1 MLFSSHSDNAM
12 STPSSTEGGR
22 SSQDSLCDLLV
33 RIEASLI
40 AFHDL
45 LSDPETAS
53 LLSQSLHSDTVLPD
67 SNLLLMSQRI
77 VDLLGL
83 IEHQLEPA
91 ALRLADYFLGYTTT
105 KCLVSAVQ
113 LNIAD
118 HLSHGPLSLS
128 DLAGKAQADP
138 QRLGQ
143 ILRPLYTSNIFGY
156 DANTGMYCNNRVSEL
171 IRADHRTQ
179 WRNWVELYGNQFYD
193 IAAGIPQFL
202 GPGRGTRSA
211 AQHVFDTDDNMFTY
225 FQSRGW
231 VPQLHKTLG
240 AGAEAMAPGILAD
253 YPWHELA
260 NTTVIDVGG
269 GGGALIASLL
279 RGHPTMKGGIYDL
292 PSVID
297 HVRSK
302 LAPGGPLEDVGPR
315 LTCLVGGD
323 FLKEVPASSAYTMKW
338 CLHDWSDADASL
350 ILQNIRA
357 AIQPAESADHECRLV
372 ILESVLSDR
381 RSGRLSVYGDINM
394 MMTAKG
400 HERTEEQW
408 RTLVTGAGWVVHS
421 ILPLRN
427 AWVQAIDLRPGPATR
442 DDAAG
447 PTPDAVAAE
456 SEAEQPAASRVVEP
470 ESLLQHP
477 DQEGAPTASNT
488 KAMEG
493 ETKLP
498 SAHSGNVE
506 KKASSSPSAQDT
518 GCEKRPQNSNLQ
530 DSATTSS
537 IEAAANTQTTDLK
550 RISDISTPPAPVRQ
564 PEVMH
569 GDVEADGRVVLYIIK
584 ADQTS
589 YINYI
594 KPLILALE
602 LQAPHV
608 LSVVDTKDE
617 WYSSVHPQR
626 MVPALKDRDPSTG
639 EACIVFE
646 STACLQ
652 YLCERFDPAGTW
664 SGRTAAE
671 KGSVMAWTAYQTAA
685 LGPTAKYW
693 LYFLRG
699 YPNRQNPTPLPKTIE
714 QLHKDTLRQWDIL
727 EQRLSQPGQA
737 YIALKDRATIA
748 DLSYLPFSM
757 PYMFALFSV
766 RIEDWPHVHKWSQD
780 MLSRPA
786 VKAVLE
792 RAPTLGHGAV
802 A

>member
-1 MLFSSHSDNAM
+1 
-12 STPSSTEGGR
+12 
-22 SSQDSLCDLLV
+22 
-33 RIEASLI
+33 
-40 AFHDL
+40 
-45 LSDPETAS
+45 
-53 LLSQSLHSDTVLPD
+53 
-67 SNLLLMSQRI
+67 MSQRI

-91 ALRLADYFLGYTTT
+91 ALRLADYFLGETPRKPSQVPQPMEPVTDIEPLFTLGYTTT

-550 RISDISTPPAPVRQ
+550 RLVWPMVTTVLTAFFL
-564 PEVMH
+564 
-569 GDVEADGRVVLYIIK
+569 ADGN
-584 ADQTS
+584 D
-589 YINYI
+589 
-594 KPLILALE
+594 
-602 LQAPHV
+602 
-608 LSVVDTKDE
+608 
-617 WYSSVHPQR
+617 
-626 MVPALKDRDPSTG
+626 
-639 EACIVFE
+639 
-646 STACLQ
+646 
-652 YLCERFDPAGTW
+652 
-664 SGRTAAE
+664 
-671 KGSVMAWTAYQTAA
+671 
-685 LGPTAKYW
+685 
-693 LYFLRG
+693 
-699 YPNRQNPTPLPKTIE
+699 
-714 QLHKDTLRQWDIL
+714 
-727 EQRLSQPGQA
+727 
-737 YIALKDRATIA
+737 
-748 DLSYLPFSM
+748 
-757 PYMFALFSV
+757 
-766 RIEDWPHVHKWSQD
+766 
-780 MLSRPA
+780 
-786 VKAVLE
+786 
-792 RAPTLGHGAV
+792 
-802 A
+802 